1 MATVTAS
8 GKATEG
14 AGDSRG
20 SGGAH
25 FTTHHFYEILYALCV
40 TNSNKRNGVKKVMAL
55 SRKEG
60 TFTLFKEMYSACQKK
75 INSYNLKTSVKD
87 INCVSYIWHIHFLG
101 ELYSKAMLDN
111 TLFL

>member
-1 MATVTAS
+1 
-8 GKATEG
+8 
-14 AGDSRG
+14 
-20 SGGAH
+20 
-25 FTTHHFYEILYALCV
+25 
-40 TNSNKRNGVKKVMAL
+40 MAL

-75 INSYNLKTSVKD
+75 INSYILKTSVQD

-111 TLFL
+111 MLLLRHLAFYTTYNHNFILTPLGDNVLLTTLWLPPFQ